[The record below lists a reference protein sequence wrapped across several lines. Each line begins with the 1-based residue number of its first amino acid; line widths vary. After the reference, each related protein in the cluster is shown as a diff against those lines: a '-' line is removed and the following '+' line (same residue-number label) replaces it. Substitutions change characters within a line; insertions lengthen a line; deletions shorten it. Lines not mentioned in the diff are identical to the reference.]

1 MSNKY
6 KLLYGNATE
15 ETYKSLDVVTEQS
28 NKDQPKAMYLEGVYG
43 EAGKLNKNGRV
54 YDFDDALKDIDRYNN
69 EIIKSNRAYNEL
81 NHPSTPDIDLERA
94 CDRTVSLRMESDGTI
109 IGRSLVMDTPM
120 GRIQKALIE
129 SGGSVGKS
137 SRAMGQIAEKN
148 HRGDACNYVNGV
160 HYVCFDSVQ
169 DPSVGRA
176 LPDAL
181 LEQRE
186 WIIGENGGFLAQP
199 LDDFRSSLDNI
210 PKVKRDMYIAEQYIK
225 FINAIGRV

>member
-1 MSNKY
+1 MPDTF

-15 ETYKSLDVVTEQS
+15 ETYKSLDVVVEQA
-28 NKDQPKAMYLEGVYG
+28 NKDQPQMMYLEGIYG
-43 EAGKLNKNGRV
+43 EAGRINKNGRV
-54 YDFDDALKDIDRYNN
+54 YDLDDTLKDIERYNS
-69 EIIKSNRAYNEL
+69 EVIKTNRAYNEL

-94 CDRTVSLRMESDGTI
+94 CDRTVSLRMENDGTI
-109 IGRSLVMDTPM
+109 IGKALVMDTPM
-120 GRIQKALIE
+120 GRIQKAMIE

-137 SRAMGQIAEKN
+137 SRAMGQITERN
-148 HRGDACNYVNGV
+148 HNGEDCNYVNGV

-186 WIIGENGGFLAQP
+186 WIIGESGGFLAKP
-199 LDDFRSSLDNI
+199 LDNFRAAFDKI
-210 PKVKRDMYIAEQYIK
+210 PKIDRDMYIAEQYVK
-225 FINAIGRV
+225 FINSLGRL